1 MVMIE
6 TPPYQIVKLLT
17 EILSQLKLLRKDLKK

>member
-6 TPPYQIVKLLT
+6 HPSHQTVKLLT